1 MEVMSSSSTASS
13 SSPIEKSHSTLYSI
27 STKSMISDSGGGGDG
42 ECGGDYHNSDGNDDY
57 DVDGDAVDNRSD
69 TRSVNSDF
77 ELTYCEGD
85 VTLMDEDFS
94 GDATNDAEKMFLQIV
109 EILRDEQEVCA
120 LYFFFLFFRI
130 FTGQD
135 GFFQTCI
142 ESRESFNLKNFMQ
155 CNLWIY
161 FANNLPT

>member
-27 STKSMISDSGGGGDG
+27 STKSMISDSGGGGG
-42 ECGGDYHNSDGNDDY
+42 GGCGSDYHNSDDD
-57 DVDGDAVDNRSD
+57 DGDAGGNRSD
-69 TRSVNSDF
+69 TKSVNSDF

-109 EILRDEQEVCA
+109 EILRDEQEVCV
-120 LYFFFLFFRI
+120 LEI
-130 FTGQD
+130 
-135 GFFQTCI
+135 
-142 ESRESFNLKNFMQ
+142 
-155 CNLWIY
+155 IY
-161 FANNLPT
+161 KYI

>member
-57 DVDGDAVDNRSD
+57 DDDGDAVDNRSD

-120 LYFFFLFFRI
+120 LYFIFCSLELLQVRMDFF
-130 FTGQD
+130 
-135 GFFQTCI
+135 
-142 ESRESFNLKNFMQ
+142 KHV
-155 CNLWIY
+155 
-161 FANNLPT
+161 